1 MACGILVRRPEIK
14 SGSVAMRRPGN
25 SPKDSFIEVARFE
38 ECKPLAT
45 NSPFREK
52 WE

>member
-1 MACGILVRRPEIK
+1 MYDRDIGIIRSELSLCG
-14 SGSVAMRRPGN
+14 
-25 SPKDSFIEVARFE
+25 PKDSFIEVARFE